1 MAFENLEPF
10 KDQII
15 ALRQPGPH
23 RKTLQEV
30 CEILFERHQL
40 RTTPGTLSRYLKEL
54 QTPDAPVA
62 PPEATPEQ
70 EQRLELIS
78 LITEVLAEVR
88 GRSEEQRLAIE
99 HLAGQV
105 RVNTAAFEELER
117 AVNSA
122 PKMEA
127 IEGHAIPPHLL
138 RRIWARAL
146 LICGLLS
153 AAIAGGVLWWLQPG

>member
-1 MAFENLEPF
+1 
-10 KDQII
+10 
-15 ALRQPGPH
+15 
-23 RKTLQEV
+23 LQEV

-54 QTPDAPVA
+54 QTPDSPVA
-62 PPEATPEQ
+62 PPYVTPDQ
-70 EQRLELIS
+70 ERRLELIA

-105 RVNTAAFEELER
+105 RVNTAALEEFERSLTTSEV
-117 AVNSA
+117 ATGAGQPVA
-122 PKMEA
+122 PQ
-127 IEGHAIPPHLL
+127 LL

-153 AAIAGGVLWWLQPG
+153 AGIAGGILWWMRPG

>member
-10 KDQII
+10 KDEII

-23 RKTLQEV
+23 RKTLQDV

-40 RTTPGTLSRYLKEL
+40 RTTPGTLSRYLKDL
-54 QTPDAPVA
+54 QTSGSPVA
-62 PPEATPEQ
+62 SPEATPEQ
-70 EQRLELIS
+70 EQRLEMIGLV
-78 LITEVLAEVR
+78 TEVLAEVR

-105 RVNTAAFEELER
+105 RINTAALEELER
-117 AVNSA
+117 EVNAALNLADDGQAV
-122 PKMEA
+122 
-127 IEGHAIPPHLL
+127 PPHLL

-146 LICGLLS
+146 LICGLLC
-153 AAIAGGVLWWLQPG
+153 AAIAGGVVWWLQPG

>member
-10 KDQII
+10 KDEII

-54 QTPDAPVA
+54 QTSGSPVA
-62 PPEATPEQ
+62 SPEATPEQ
-70 EQRLELIS
+70 EQRLEMIG

-105 RVNTAAFEELER
+105 RVNTAALEELER
-117 AVNSA
+117 EVNAAPNVADDSQAV
-122 PKMEA
+122 
-127 IEGHAIPPHLL
+127 PPHLL

-153 AAIAGGVLWWLQPG
+153 AAIAGGIVWWLQPG

>member
-10 KDQII
+10 KDEII

-54 QTPDAPVA
+54 QTPDSQVA
-62 PPEATPEQ
+62 SPEATPEQ

-105 RVNTAAFEELER
+105 RVNTAALEELER

-122 PKMEA
+122 PKVEA
-127 IEGHAIPPHLL
+127 IEGQAVPPHLL

-153 AAIAGGVLWWLQPG
+153 AAIAGGILWWLRLG